1 MIPNKLVLSLIRRHF
16 ENNEEGFKE
25 SCREIEKIFFEN
37 NQEELARY
45 IQAEMNECPTFVPQE
60 ISNKVVINK
69 KIITDK
75 ENDFGDI
82 MIMSLRYALGRRTY
96 VTDEVPSFIK
106 QNAEFINERIC
117 IVMLRDI
124 TRYIEDRK
132 NGIEKDDDCDYNSWL
147 SLQTWLFNI
156 AKEKKFNIV
165 DYMRR

>member
-25 SCREIEKIFFEN
+25 TCREIEEIFFEN

-45 IQAEMNECPTFVPQE
+45 IQAEMNECPTFVPQD
-60 ISNKVVINK
+60 VIQDK
-69 KIITDK
+69 KKTIIDK

-82 MIMSLRYALGRRTY
+82 MIMALRYALGRRTY

-124 TRYIEDRK
+124 TRYIEDRRD
-132 NGIEKDDDCDYNSWL
+132 GIEKDDDCDFNSWL
-147 SLQTWLFNI
+147 SLQNWLFKL
-156 AKEKKFNIV
+156 AKEKKFNV
-165 DYMRR
+165 VSYMRR

>member
-45 IQAEMNECPTFVPQE
+45 IQAEMNECPTFVPQGML
-60 ISNKVVINK
+60 K
-69 KIITDK
+69 KTITDK

-82 MIMSLRYALGRRTY
+82 MIMALRYALGRRTY

-117 IVMLRDI
+117 IVMLGDI

-156 AKEKKFNIV
+156 AKKKKFNIV
-165 DYMRR
+165 GYMRR

>member
-25 SCREIEKIFFEN
+25 TCREIEQIFFEN

-45 IQAEMNECPTFVPQE
+45 IQAEMNECPTFVPQD
-60 ISNKVVINK
+60 VIQDK
-69 KIITDK
+69 KKTIIDK

-82 MIMSLRYALGRRTY
+82 MIMALRYALGRRTY
-96 VTDEVPSFIK
+96 VTGEVPSFIK

-124 TRYIEDRK
+124 TRYIEDRR
-132 NGIEKDDDCDYNSWL
+132 NGIQKDDDCDFNSWL
-147 SLQTWLFNI
+147 LLQNWLFEL
-156 AKEKKFNIV
+156 AKEKKFNVIS
-165 DYMRR
+165 YMRR

>member
-25 SCREIEKIFFEN
+25 TCREIEQIFFEN

-45 IQAEMNECPTFVPQE
+45 IQAEMNECPTFVPQD
-60 ISNKVVINK
+60 VIQDK
-69 KIITDK
+69 KKTIIDK

-82 MIMSLRYALGRRTY
+82 MIMALRYTLGRRTY
-96 VTDEVPSFIK
+96 VTGEVPSFIK

-124 TRYIEDRK
+124 TRYIEDRR
-132 NGIEKDDDCDYNSWL
+132 NGIQKDDDCDFNSWL
-147 SLQTWLFNI
+147 LLQNWLFEL
-156 AKEKKFNIV
+156 AKEKKFNVIS
-165 DYMRR
+165 YMRR

>member
-25 SCREIEKIFFEN
+25 TCREIEKIFFEN

-45 IQAEMNECPTFVPQE
+45 IQAEMNECPTFVPQD
-60 ISNKVVINK
+60 VIQDK
-69 KIITDK
+69 KKTIIDK

-82 MIMSLRYALGRRTY
+82 MIMALRYALGRRTY
-96 VTDEVPSFIK
+96 VTGEVPSFIK

-124 TRYIEDRK
+124 TRYIEDRR
-132 NGIEKDDDCDYNSWL
+132 NGIQKDDDCDFNSWL
-147 SLQTWLFNI
+147 LLQNWLFEL
-156 AKEKKFNIV
+156 AKEKKFNV
-165 DYMRR
+165 VSYMRR

>member
-25 SCREIEKIFFEN
+25 TCREIEEIFFEN

-45 IQAEMNECPTFVPQE
+45 IQAEMNECPTFVPQD
-60 ISNKVVINK
+60 VIQDK
-69 KIITDK
+69 RKTIIDK

-82 MIMSLRYALGRRTY
+82 MIMALRYALGRRTY
-96 VTDEVPSFIK
+96 VTGEVPSFIK

-124 TRYIEDRK
+124 TRYIEDRR
-132 NGIEKDDDCDYNSWL
+132 NGIQKDDDCDFNSWL
-147 SLQTWLFNI
+147 LLQTWLFNV

-165 DYMRR
+165 GYMRR

>member
-37 NQEELARY
+37 NQEELARC
-45 IQAEMNECPTFVPQE
+45 IQAEMNECPTFVPQGML
-60 ISNKVVINK
+60 K
-69 KIITDK
+69 KTITDK

-82 MIMSLRYALGRRTY
+82 MIMALRYALGRRTY

-156 AKEKKFNIV
+156 AKKKKFNIV
-165 DYMRR
+165 GYMRR